1 MNENLKTIIG
11 ARVKAGRKARNLTQ
25 AALAE
30 AVHRTTEAISNLER
44 GKSLPP
50 LDLLERIG
58 EALDCSIAALV
69 EVPAVSGTYAE
80 RARLETELM
89 MIGKAL
95 PIEQLR
101 VAVQQIGALRPAD
114 RLSGDG

>member
-1 MNENLKTIIG
+1 MNEKLKSIIG
-11 ARVKAGRKARNLTQ
+11 ARVKAARKACNLTQ

-30 AVHRTTEAISNLER
+30 AVDRTTEAISNIER

-50 LDLLERIG
+50 LDLLERLG
-58 EALDCSIAALV
+58 AVVDCTVAALV
-69 EVPAVSGTYAE
+69 EMPTGDGASAA

-89 MIGKAL
+89 MIGKVL

-101 VAVQQIGALRPAD
+101 IAVRQIGALQSRD
-114 RLSGDG
+114 S